1 MGRWADIHG
10 ALENVRHGM
19 VIKAGVR
26 LEDEALSFFTDPI
39 MIVTMNIW
47 ETTGGGSFLEG
58 VTFIVFHIEDG

>member
-26 LEDEALSFFTDPI
+26 LELSL
-39 MIVTMNIW
+39 
-47 ETTGGGSFLEG
+47 FLL
-58 VTFIVFHIEDG
+58 IPL